1 MEKIEPER
9 MTFFRSYWI
18 AAQKM
23 PNKKDRLSF
32 YEAIFSYAF
41 DDQVID
47 MTPTAEAA
55 FILVLPVLEAG
66 RKRSSNGRK
75 GGIAGKANRK
85 QSESRL
91 SSVAVVPEKQSVSDN
106 RNKEEEKDKE
116 KKESKKKEFGEFGWV
131 RLTED
136 QVQKLLTDLGE
147 EELRRCIRY
156 VDESA
161 QKTGNRAGWKDWNL
175 VIRNCHRDG
184 WGLKQERPLCTSP
197 ASADKKWEIHYD

>member
-1 MEKIEPER
+1 MEIIEPER

-32 YEAIFSYAF
+32 FEAIFSFAF
-41 DDQVID
+41 DDRLAD

-66 RKRSSNGRK
+66 RKRSAAGRK
-75 GGIAGKANRK
+75 GGLSGKADRR
-85 QSESRL
+85 QFESRL
-91 SSVAVVPEKQSVSDN
+91 ETAAAIPEKQNAGDN
-106 RNKEEEKDKE
+106 RNREEDKDKE
-116 KKESKKKEFGEFGWV
+116 KKERKKKEFGEFGWV
-131 RLTED
+131 
-136 QVQKLLTDLGE
+136 KLTDEQAQRLLEELGE

-184 WGLKQERPLCTSP
+184 WGLKQEKPLRAP
-197 ASADKKWEIHYD
+197 APAEKKWEIHYD

>member
-66 RKRSSNGRK
+66 RKRSSAGRK
-75 GGIAGKANRK
+75 GGIAGTANRK
-85 QSESRL
+85 QSASRL
-91 SSVAVVPEKQSVSDN
+91 S
-106 RNKEEEKDKE
+106 
-116 KKESKKKEFGEFGWV
+116 
-131 RLTED
+131 
-136 QVQKLLTDLGE
+136 
-147 EELRRCIRY
+147 
-156 VDESA
+156 
-161 QKTGNRAGWKDWNL
+161 
-175 VIRNCHRDG
+175 
-184 WGLKQERPLCTSP
+184 CTYSP
-197 ASADKKWEIHYD
+197 RSSRTA